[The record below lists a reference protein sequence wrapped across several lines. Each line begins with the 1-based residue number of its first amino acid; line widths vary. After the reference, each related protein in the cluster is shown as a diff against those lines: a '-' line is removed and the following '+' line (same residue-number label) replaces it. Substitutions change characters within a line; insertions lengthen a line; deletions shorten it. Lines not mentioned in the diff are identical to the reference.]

1 MDEEVEGFRV
11 VAQALSKLG
20 VKYMFGV
27 VGIPVVEVENVILV
41 DVNHCCSGGCDCSA
55 GGCGVYRDEERAGS
69 VLRSPG
75 HGLPHWL
82 ASCVSGSLRSRSAAL
97 CRRSGQC

>member
-27 VGIPVVEVENVILV
+27 VGIPVIEVKSFEKQTRDQVTKVPCARLGWQ
-41 DVNHCCSGGCDCSA
+41 CSRRVSSTSA
-55 GGCGVYRDEERAGS
+55 
-69 VLRSPG
+69 
-75 HGLPHWL
+75 
-82 ASCVSGSLRSRSAAL
+82 
-97 CRRSGQC
+97 